1 MTYFKPLLN
10 WLVTENVRHGEIL
23 GWPDFSCTFEGL
35 IMTLV
40 LALVQPQALPWAR
53 SHPNPTLTPNLSTTW
68 LEQVTAL
75 LLHGPVCT

>member
-40 LALVQPQALPWAR
+40 LALVQPQALP
-53 SHPNPTLTPNLSTTW
+53 
-68 LEQVTAL
+68 QTAL
-75 LLHGPVCT
+75 GQVPPQPSFNP